1 MARLARADAVSRANL
16 MRPPPRFGSRHA
28 RECDVVWGYEP
39 ILIDDAVA
47 RGQDAYLHGICAKR
61 PPQQS
66 YSVHCTNM
74 LLARVHKPGRPH
86 KVVEDFFTTLQTL
99 WILEVGKLET
109 WMADSSFV
117 TCAAGDDKDACHGW
131 NRLAETG

>member
-1 MARLARADAVSRANL
+1 MAGQARADAVSRTNL
-16 MRPPPRFGSRHA
+16 PRPPPRFGSRHA

-47 RGQDAYLHGICAKR
+47 RGQDAYLHCICAER
-61 PPQQS
+61 PSQQS

-74 LLARVHKPGRPH
+74 LLARVHNLGRPH
-86 KVVEDFFTTLQTL
+86 KAVEDSFSTLQTL
-99 WILEVGKLET
+99 GILEVEELQT

-117 TCAAGDDKDACHGW
+117 TCAAGDDKDACHG
-131 NRLAETG
+131 